1 MIYIYKNEPNFVVTD
16 SLGDILL
23 DSFQVFIDDLLIG
36 EFINE
41 SCDQNYIAFTLE
53 PGQLINLNNA
63 EAHLRI
69 IYYDKLVKSEL
80 ISILDLDNVKPTKIK
95 TKTNSIKYY
104 EK

>member
-1 MIYIYKNEPNFVVTD
+1 MIYIYKNETNFLVTD
-16 SLGDILL
+16 CLGDILL
-23 DSFQVFIDDLLIG
+23 DSFQVFIDDALIG

-41 SCDQNYIAFTLE
+41 SHDENYIAFTLE
-53 PGQLINLNNA
+53 PSQLINLNNA
-63 EAHLRI
+63 ESTLKI

-80 ISILDLDNVKPTKIK
+80 ISILDIDNIKPLKIK